1 MNDQI
6 VWAGWIVASSIGVMI
21 GSFLPPVWATA
32 LAGILSGCACW
43 KILSIREALGQEVN
57 DVPSS

>member
-6 VWAGWIVASSIGVMI
+6 VWMGWIVASSIGVMA

-32 LAGILSGCACW
+32 LAGALSGYACW
-43 KILSIREALGQEVN
+43 KILSIREALALEAT
-57 DVPSS
+57 DD